1 MEPLFS
7 AKDVSDDLLE
17 RTGAG
22 LMTGDF
28 SSFVSCFNV
37 PCFVETFEGKRFLNS
52 KCDIRT
58 VFDNVRN
65 YYKAQGVT
73 DLVREC
79 ISAEYK
85 ALDTIY
91 NTHITRLLKHNDVLF
106 RRPFPVF
113 SILRKFEDGWK
124 VTYSQYAIDD
134 APKHNKAL
142 SG

>member
-1 MEPLFS
+1 MEPLLS
-7 AKDVSDDLLE
+7 AQDISEDLLE

-28 SSFVSCFNV
+28 PSFLRCFHV
-37 PCFVETFEGKRFLNS
+37 PCFVETFQGKRFLNS
-52 KCDIRT
+52 RHDIQN
-58 VFDNVRN
+58 VFDNVRD
-65 YYKAQGVT
+65 YYRAHGVT
-73 DLVREC
+73 ELVREC

-91 NTHITRLLKHNDVLF
+91 NTHITRLLKQNEVAF

-113 SILRKFEDGWK
+113 SILRKFDDGWK